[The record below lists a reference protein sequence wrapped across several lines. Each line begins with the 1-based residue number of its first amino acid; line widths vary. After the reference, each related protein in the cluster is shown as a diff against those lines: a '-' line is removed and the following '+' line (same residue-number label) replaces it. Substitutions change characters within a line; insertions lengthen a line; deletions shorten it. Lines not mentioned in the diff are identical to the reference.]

1 MLNFYSSKGFCNLH
15 MEAKSVNLVLF
26 CFVFASYGYIIRPNR
41 KSHLDF

>member
-26 CFVFASYGYIIRPNR
+26 CFVLFLLPMDIL
-41 KSHLDF
+41 LDQIEKVT